1 MGETIE
7 AVTNLVGKPEVKRKF
22 GETGV
27 HEEYH
32 SNDHSASIKDGKFL
46 D

>member
-7 AVTNLVGKPEVKRKF
+7 AVTNFVGEPEVKRKF
-22 GETGV
+22 GETGI
-27 HEEYH
+27 HEECH
-32 SNDHSASIKDGKFL
+32 SNDHSGSLTDGKSL